1 MKKLIYLILI
11 LSLLVYCRQKQA
23 EIETIME
30 DGVEVIINHI
40 EPYEVKG
47 EPSTFAL
54 EKEFV
59 IDMERDDLAGLGITE
74 IESFDID
81 SEGNVYLVDSKGVEN
96 FIFKFGRNGNF
107 IGAFA
112 HKGQGPGELQ
122 RPSTLKITSLEE
134 IAITDTANNRLSI
147 FGKDG
152 KLIKEMT
159 IDSNIRAM
167 VPLDN
172 GKYLVRMRIVDPSAE
187 YLAQSPLS
195 LYSSEFEEIKE
206 LDLQKIPNPIVGK
219 RLKGTY
225 HIFSWSISNRRIYT
239 GYQERGYDIYVY
251 DLEGNLLR
259 KIKKEYKRIPVPDE
273 YKRKYM
279 EQFDAPIFEPIKG
292 KIYFP
297 GSMPAFHSFFV
308 DDEGRLFVMTY
319 EKGKNAGEYIYDIF
333 NDDGVFIGRKS
344 LKIHHDP
351 NGLYAKMKKGHLYCI
366 NEKESGYKKLVAYK
380 MKWEE

>member
-1 MKKLIYLILI
+1 MKKLIYLALI
-11 LSLLVYCRQKQA
+11 LSLFFYCAPKH
-23 EIETIME
+23 EKVDIIIE
-30 DGVEVIINHI
+30 DGVEVVVNHL
-40 EPYEVKG
+40 EPYKVKG

-59 IDMERDDLAGLGITE
+59 INMERDDLTELGITE

-81 SEGNVYLVDSKGVEN
+81 SEGNVYLVDLKGVEN

-107 IGAFA
+107 IHSFGR
-112 HKGQGPGELQ
+112 KGQGPGELQ
-122 RPSTLKITSLEE
+122 RPSTLKIASLEE
-134 IAITDTANNRLSI
+134 IAITDTTNNRLSI

-152 KLIKEMT
+152 NLIKEMT

-167 VPLDN
+167 VPLDSE
-172 GKYLVRMRIVDPSAE
+172 KYLVRMRIVDPSAE
-187 YLAQSPLS
+187 YLAQNALS
-195 LYSSEFEEIKE
+195 LYNSEFEEIKE

-225 HIFSWSISNRRIYT
+225 HIFSWSVSNRRIYT

-259 KIKKEYKRIPVPDE
+259 KIKKEYKRIPVPEE

-297 GSMPAFHSFFV
+297 GSMPPFHSFLV

-319 EKGKNAGEYIYDIF
+319 EKGENAGEYIYDIF

-351 NGLYAKMKKGHLYCI
+351 VGLYAKMKKGHLYCI
-366 NEKESGYKKLVAYK
+366 NEKESGYKKLVVYN